1 MRISWTRGEK
11 SLTFFPALFFGSV
24 DGNVWVW
31 LLFAHVVEMGKKN
44 PQSGIFS
51 FYSYGDILQVVGL
64 LRQASVANF
73 RPMAKCFKEW
83 NFLQILLKDSFPKA
97 QTCGCEN
104 LSFIICLFEFL
115 KAEWLHYWDDVSF
128 LITFACWFKH
138 NSTCQSFLTGCD
150 AASKWM
156 FHALGTLKSHR
167 REKSEMTMGGMTEIW
182 AWYYSNQGK

>member
-1 MRISWTRGEK
+1 
-11 SLTFFPALFFGSV
+11 
-24 DGNVWVW
+24 
-31 LLFAHVVEMGKKN
+31 MGKEN
-44 PQSGIFS
+44 PQSGVFS

-64 LRQASVANF
+64 LHQASVANF
-73 RPMAKCFKEW
+73 RSMAECFKGW
-83 NFLQILLKDSFPKA
+83 NFLQIWLGDSFPKA
-97 QTCGCEN
+97 KTCGCEN

-115 KAEWLHYWDDVSF
+115 KAEWLHYWDDLSF

-138 NSTCQSFLTGCD
+138 NNTCQSFLTGCD